1 MDRCFETSYDA
12 LLEKV
17 DQIDPMAYGKTRNF
31 IDGAVTCL
39 SPYIS
44 RGVISTQQVLQQVL
58 VNICITKGLTSLD
71 LQMVLYQH

>member
-17 DQIDPMAYGKTRNF
+17 DQIDPMAYGQTRNF

-44 RGVISTQQVLQQVL
+44 RGVIRTQQVLQQVL
-58 VNICITKGLTSLD
+58 AKCYELSQIVSFVKVLCWLD
-71 LQMVLYQH
+71 